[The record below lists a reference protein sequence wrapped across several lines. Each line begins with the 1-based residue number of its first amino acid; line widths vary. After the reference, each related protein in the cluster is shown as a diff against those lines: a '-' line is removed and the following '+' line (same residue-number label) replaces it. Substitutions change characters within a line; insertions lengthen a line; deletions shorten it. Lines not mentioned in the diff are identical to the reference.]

1 MEQLN
6 LPYTFVTDS
15 LSVHSRYGIAVIVI
29 GCHDFRS
36 RFCEKKD
43 FAHNFYR
50 CMQRAKWKGLF
61 VACKYLLGLFLLF
74 DGVSVMVQEFLF
86 GIDVCHFFTEV
97 KLFLTLILL
106 DIQNS
111 LRSPIHAAIYGV
123 CCLTAWPQ
131 SNVVCLTVW
140 SKSFIYFSAASCSG
154 LFLPSRKTIIST
166 EDPSRQQFLS
176 WRFSTTFLILSLF
189 YFFLSRWLLKRC
201 LTSRHIKVIWV
212 RYSLF

>member
-50 CMQRAKWKGLF
+50 CMQRAKRKGLF

-111 LRSPIHAAIYGV
+111 LRSPTHAAVYGV
-123 CCLTAWPQ
+123 CRITALSQ
-131 SNVVCLTVW
+131 QQCSLFNEW
-140 SKSFIYFSAASCSG
+140 SKSFIDFSVASFSG
-154 LFLPSRKTIIST
+154 PFFFT
-166 EDPSRQQFLS
+166 ENS
-176 WRFSTTFLILSLF
+176 
-189 YFFLSRWLLKRC
+189 
-201 LTSRHIKVIWV
+201 
-212 RYSLF
+212 